1 MQKYPQVTEWFAST
15 RKMLAIMFLLRIN
28 FLISLGISST
38 PKLSKYAILFL
49 FQNKAI
55 QCVPTSAYLSR
66 FLIYAPSFIF

>member
-15 RKMLAIMFLLRIN
+15 RKMLAIMFLLPIN

-38 PKLSKYAILFL
+38 PKLSKYAISFL
-49 FQNKAI
+49 LQNKAI